1 MNYPKKPWGDRNEIH
16 PTMNEIPGNFPSGF
30 GDHLLF
36 VVALIILFGLIV
48 PGMIIYGII
57 RVINFKASRVRILK
71 ILGGLFGLSI
81 GSVVF
86 MYDDLGRYEVIY
98 TILGFILSVASTLY
112 LIHILYGLRK
122 SKS

>member
-16 PTMNEIPGNFPSGF
+16 PTMKERPNNFPNSF
-30 GDHLLF
+30 MDHLLF
-36 VVALIILFGLIV
+36 VIVLIILFGLIV

>member
-1 MNYPKKPWGDRNEIH
+1 
-16 PTMNEIPGNFPSGF
+16 MNEIPGNFPSGF

-36 VVALIILFGLIV
+36 VVALIVLFGMLV